1 MTWVGSADY
10 HLPSVA
16 SIFPGHNIQ
25 QWLSTDKT
33 LYLLTNQ
40 LEGAVYIE
48 CIPFTETRD
57 YVRKVMNNTMYYSR
71 LFGQSYVSLKQRLG
85 VIGPRPID
93 NE

>member
-1 MTWVGSADY
+1 M
-10 HLPSVA
+10 A
-16 SIFPGHNIQ
+16 STTSLQP
-25 QWLSTDKT
+25 
-33 LYLLTNQ
+33 

-48 CIPFTETRD
+48 SIPFTETRD

-71 LFGQSYVSLKQRLG
+71 LFGQTFVSLKQRLG

>member
-1 MTWVGSADY
+1 M
-10 HLPSVA
+10 
-16 SIFPGHNIQ
+16 
-25 QWLSTDKT
+25 
-33 LYLLTNQ
+33 
-40 LEGAVYIE
+40 YIE